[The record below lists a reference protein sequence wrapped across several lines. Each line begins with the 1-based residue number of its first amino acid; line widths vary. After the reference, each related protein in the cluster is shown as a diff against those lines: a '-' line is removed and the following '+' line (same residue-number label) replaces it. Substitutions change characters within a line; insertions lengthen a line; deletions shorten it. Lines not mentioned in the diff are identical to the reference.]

1 MGEMRVWVE
10 AGEALFSYSDNGH
23 DMRGTVAASV
33 IFSLSRMSGM
43 GMGTMDA
50 LTGFALPAFAASAPS
65 GRFNPQFVETI
76 RQSFLSNPQWEARIS
91 QHNTAI
97 SRVAQQELLKRSR
110 IVAETNDYVSR
121 IRRES
126 ADYRAQSDERRQ
138 REVGEMIRGTE
149 TYDDANAPGGRVELS
164 GMYDHAWRLN
174 DGTYVLSSDSNF
186 EPWRDLGVEGQRL
199 DPTR

>member
-1 MGEMRVWVE
+1 MPSPDLPCRR
-10 AGEALFSYSDNGH
+10 SP
-23 DMRGTVAASV
+23 RPRPAA
-33 IFSLSRMSGM
+33 
-43 GMGTMDA
+43 
-50 LTGFALPAFAASAPS
+50 
-65 GRFNPQFVETI
+65 RFNPQFVETI

-97 SRVAQQELLKRSR
+97 SRVAQQEILKRSR

-121 IRRES
+121 IRRET
-126 ADYRAQSDERRQ
+126 AECRAQSDERRQ

-164 GMYDHAWRLN
+164 GMYDHAWRLT
-174 DGTYVLSSDSNF
+174 DGTYVLSGDSNF